1 MLLGWISVAAAV
13 KRLKELNVTTRNK
26 TVSSAKA
33 VTPGSAESKQGEEI
47 VPTEGEASGKTST
60 DKEVMEVEN
69 AEAEESEET
78 GKIEESNNEP
88 VVVQEVNENAIV
100 SEDHSNEQPEP
111 QALLETTET
120 LHSQQTAESKEEVEE
135 QSLEFII
142 SDDEART
149 WRRRFVAACR

>member
-1 MLLGWISVAAAV
+1 MGWISVAAAV

-26 TVSSAKA
+26 TASSAKA

-47 VPTEGEASGKTST
+47 VTEGEASGKTST

-69 AEAEESEET
+69 AETKESEET

-100 SEDHSNEQPEP
+100 SEDHSNEQPET